1 MQPHAGRIA
10 AEKLDACRLELRLNG
25 GQGLTVRAGYL
36 PRLDEANT
44 TARVE
49 LSMAGKNVWCWFPER
64 LDCWAGDFL
73 GGWNFGIL
81 GDRDLIRLREAG
93 LAALDRPRS

>member
-1 MQPHAGRIA
+1 
-10 AEKLDACRLELRLNG
+10 
-25 GQGLTVRAGYL
+25 
-36 PRLDEANT
+36 
-44 TARVE
+44 
-49 LSMAGKNVWCWFPER
+49 MAGKNVWCWFPER

-73 GGWNFGIL
+73 DGWNFGIL